1 MRLWFFI
8 WSRRLIRIFRP
19 KTRFRKKISDAD
31 ILYTWDWSVEEVA
44 ELFGI
49 HPATVYQR
57 RSKMK

>member
-8 WSRRLIRIFRP
+8 WSRRLIRILRP

-31 ILYTWDWSVEEVA
+31 ILYTWDWTVDEVA

-49 HPATVYQR
+49 HPGTVYQR